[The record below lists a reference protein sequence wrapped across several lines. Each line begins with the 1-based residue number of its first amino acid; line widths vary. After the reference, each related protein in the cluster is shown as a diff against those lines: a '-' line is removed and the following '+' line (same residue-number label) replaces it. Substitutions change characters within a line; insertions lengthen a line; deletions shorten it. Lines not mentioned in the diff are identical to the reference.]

1 MRKGRAI
8 RCLTAFVL
16 SMMLV
21 CSLSVTAFAGAADTD
36 QELPPV
42 TEPSETVPE
51 TTPEPEPTQPEIV
64 AGEGFTEDGNVATRD
79 LLYDKATNKQFITI
93 QSKNGNTFYIVID
106 YDKCI
111 DEEEELYQTYFLNLV
126 DERDLTD
133 LMDDNELAA
142 ISCNCTEKCEPG
154 KINTSC
160 PVCKTNMSECSG
172 KVVETEQPTEEPPA
186 EPEPEKKSGANIG
199 LMIAVFAIVGA
210 GGAAYYYFKFIK
222 GKKQED
228 DDLDFFDDDG
238 YEEEPYINE
247 DEEPQIAEDA
257 ETEDDVE

>member
-1 MRKGRAI
+1 MRKGRTI

-42 TEPSETVPE
+42 TEPTDTVPE
-51 TTPEPEPTQPEIV
+51 TTPEPEPTQLEIV

-133 LMDDNELAA
+133 LMDENELAA

-160 PVCKTNMSECSG
+160 PVCKTNMGECTG
-172 KVVETEQPTEEPPA
+172 KVIEPEQPTEEPPV
-186 EPEPEKKSGANIG
+186 EPEPEKSGANIG

-247 DEEPQIAEDA
+247 DEEPQIADDT